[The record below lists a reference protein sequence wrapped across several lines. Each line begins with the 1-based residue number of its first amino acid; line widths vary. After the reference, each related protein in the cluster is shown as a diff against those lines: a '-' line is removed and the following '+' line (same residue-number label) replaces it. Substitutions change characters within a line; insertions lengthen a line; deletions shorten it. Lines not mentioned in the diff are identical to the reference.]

1 MKAAPIDRGRFRIS
15 AGVLP
20 CQSMTEKSE
29 KPNRWRRRLIVGVSS
44 FVMLLLLVALLLPF
58 ILKRYIEAHSE
69 EWIDR
74 RVTIDRIVLNPFT
87 LTYGVSGVTCYE
99 PQSEEV
105 FLSWKWIG
113 LRCNLWAGFQK
124 NDWRF
129 KGLRVEDPYFHIV
142 QQGDR
147 FNFSDLLE
155 LGGTDTSSVA
165 DTSSVL
171 FNMTDISLTGG
182 RIDYA
187 SDILHAPVSVIGL
200 EATCTRISS
209 ELARMDAVLG
219 FDLKSGGRMDASF
232 MIDTETSAYGV
243 NAHLRSF
250 ALDQLLPYLQEFFDC
265 STLTGSADVDLNV
278 LDNYADT
285 TRLSM
290 SAGMVLSSIEL
301 VDPHDEKLFTLKNGR
316 ARLDTLVSKE
326 ERFDLGA
333 VRIDGADLRFTM
345 FADGSDNWTRLLKL
359 DSTMVG
365 DSTTTVL
372 QVSESNV
379 FVMLADYVS
388 YLGQQVIASEYTAD
402 SMTVEHSVVDFEDH
416 TPTQP
421 FRYRISE
428 IAVSSQRVSTEQAA
442 GRITATATLQEV
454 GHLKAAASFDPKD
467 LRNVTLDMDVDN
479 MLLHQLEAYGRWY
492 AAHPL
497 EDGALR
503 YVSHTVLNNG
513 FIDSQNN
520 LRVDR
525 LKVGKKVDEHDP
537 EIYVL
542 PLRLAAGLLKDV
554 HGVVE
559 LDVPVK
565 GDLKDPEF
573 RVWPIIW
580 QVLKNLV
587 VKAVSAPGKL
597 LVRALDGA
605 DEADLEHLRF
615 EYLQAEPGFGQK
627 KGLRQLASALKAKPE
642 LSVALIPIVD
652 VKAEQQMLAA
662 FSAKRIF
669 LFGDSARLSAAD
681 SVRID
686 GLSSK
691 DSSFTRYVEERTPAL
706 SGKPNQE
713 RFMAIAG
720 KLVEEWHYI
729 EEARREHVMQF
740 LLAEGITP
748 ARVVFREGTSE
759 ELVGE
764 LGAPGYRFIYD
775 IAD

>member
-1 MKAAPIDRGRFRIS
+1 
-15 AGVLP
+15 
-20 CQSMTEKSE
+20 MTEQPQ
-29 KPNRWRRRLIVGVSS
+29 KPNRRKRRLIFGISS
-44 FVMLLLLVALLLPF
+44 VLLLVLLVALLLPF
-58 ILKRYIEAHSE
+58 LLKRYIEAHSE
-69 EWIDR
+69 EWINR

-99 PQSEEV
+99 PHSKEV
-105 FLSWKWIG
+105 FVSWKWIG
-113 LRCNLWAGFQK
+113 LRCDLWDGFK
-124 NDWRF
+124 KSDWRL
-129 KGLRVEDPYFHIV
+129 KGLRIEDPYFHIV

-155 LGGTDTSSVA
+155 LGGTDTTAA

-171 FNMTDISLTGG
+171 FNMEDIALTGG

-187 SDILHAPVSVIGL
+187 SDVLLAPVSVVGL

-209 ELARMDAVLG
+209 QQARMDFVLG
-219 FDLKSGGRMDASF
+219 FDLKSGGHMDGGF

-265 STLTGSADVDLNV
+265 SKLGGRADVDLNV

-290 SAGMVLSSIEL
+290 SAGMVLNAIEL
-301 VDPHDEKLFTLKNGR
+301 VDPHKEKLFTLTSGR

-333 VRIDGADLRFTM
+333 VRIDGADLRFAM

-359 DSTMVG
+359 DSTVVG
-365 DSTTTVL
+365 DSTTTAL

-402 SMTVEHSVVDFEDH
+402 SMTVEHSVVDFEDN
-416 TPTQP
+416 TPAQP
-421 FRYRISE
+421 FHYRISE
-428 IAVSSQRVSTEQAA
+428 IAVSSQRVSTEQAT
-442 GRITATATLQEV
+442 GRITASATLQEV

-467 LRNVTLDMDVDN
+467 LRNVELDMEVDN
-479 MLLHQLEAYGRWY
+479 MLLHQLDAYGRWY

-503 YVSHTVLNNG
+503 YVSHTVLKNG
-513 FIDSQNN
+513 FIDSQNS

-525 LKVGKKVDEHDP
+525 LKVGKRVDEHDP
-537 EIYVL
+537 GIYVL

-565 GDLKDPEF
+565 GDLKDPQF
-573 RVWPIIW
+573 KVWPIIW

-587 VKAVSAPGKL
+587 VKAVSAPGRL
-597 LVRALDGA
+597 LVRAFDGA
-605 DEADLEHLRF
+605 DEADLERIRF
-615 EYLQAEPGFGQK
+615 EYLQAEPGPAQK
-627 KGLRQLASALKAKPE
+627 KSLRQLVSALKAKPE
-642 LSVALIPIVD
+642 LSVALVPIVD
-652 VKAEQQMLAA
+652 VKAEQQMLAV
-662 FSAKRIF
+662 FGAKRSF
-669 LFGDSARLSAAD
+669 LFGDSANLSAAD
-681 SVRID
+681 SLRID

-691 DSSFTRYVEERTPAL
+691 DSSFTHYVEERTATL
-706 SGKPNQE
+706 SGRSLQE
-713 RFMAIAG
+713 RCMAISSKDVA
-720 KLVEEWHYI
+720 EWHYI

-740 LLAEGITP
+740 ILAEGITP
-748 ARVVFREGTSE
+748 ARVRFRDGTSE
-759 ELVGE
+759 ELAGE